1 MIRLEQIPV
10 LDDNYVYVVFDD
22 AGDEVV
28 VIDPATDAEVL
39 SWLERAGKR
48 LAAILNTHHHGD
60 HTGGNRVLHEKT
72 GCAVIG
78 PERDRDRIDAITRG
92 VVVGEVFAVAGLT
105 FRVLDVK
112 AHTRGHIAYALDAHV
127 GVVVRHGHKGVAVE
141 VAALKDRP
149 ALFVGDA
156 LFGAG
161 CGRLFEGDGDDLFAA
176 LSVLDAEDDRALVCC
191 AHEYTA
197 SNLRFALHAFPD
209 VAAIGARARDLGAEM
224 AVSASSIPTTLGVEK
239 ATNPFL
245 LALRHPEPAAKAL
258 DLRQQKDSFRG

>member
-1 MIRLEQIPV
+1 MIRLCQIPV
-10 LDDNYVYVVFDD
+10 LDDNYVYAVFDD

-28 VIDPATDAEVL
+28 VVDPASAAAVF

-48 LAAILNTHHHGD
+48 LSAILNTHHHGD
-60 HTGGNRVLHEKT
+60 HTGGNRELHERT

-92 VVVGEVFAVAGLT
+92 VVVGEVFHVARLT

-112 AHTRGHIAYALDAHV
+112 AHTRGHIAYALDEHT
-127 GVVVRHGHKGVAVE
+127 GVVVRHGHNGVAVE
-141 VAALKDRP
+141 VASLADRP
-149 ALFVGDA
+149 ALFVGDS

-176 LSVLDAEDDRALVCC
+176 LSVIDAEDDRALICC

-197 SNLRFALHAFPD
+197 SNLRFARHAFPD
-209 VAAIGARARDLGAEM
+209 VAAIAARADALDDEM
-224 AVSASSIPTTLGVEK
+224 AVSGSSIPSVLAVEK

-245 LALRHPEPAAKAL
+245 LALRHQEPAAKAL